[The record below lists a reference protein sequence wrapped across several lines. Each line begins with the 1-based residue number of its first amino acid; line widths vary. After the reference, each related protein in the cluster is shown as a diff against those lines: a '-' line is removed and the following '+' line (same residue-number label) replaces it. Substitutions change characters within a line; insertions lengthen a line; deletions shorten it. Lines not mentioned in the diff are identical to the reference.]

1 MYCTENQTAN
11 PHIYEAGN
19 MHEEWQNNFLTIDLS
34 INQLTAASVQT
45 VGQFNSQ

>member
-1 MYCTENQTAN
+1 MYYTENQTAS
-11 PHIYEAGN
+11 PHIYEGGN
-19 MHEEWQNNFLTIDLS
+19 MHEEWQNNSLTFDLL